1 VKVITSIDDAI
12 ASVGQPLGV
21 SDWKEI
27 DQTRIDAFADVTED
41 HQWIH
46 VDTER
51 AAAQGPYGATIAH
64 GFLTLSLIPVL
75 CQQNYR
81 VENRKMGLNYG
92 LNRVRFLAPVVEGS
106 RVRVRSELLDVTKV
120 ADDSDTV
127 AVNLTIRNTV
137 ELDGSDKPAAV
148 ADMITR
154 VVF

>member
-1 VKVITSIDDAI
+1 MLVKVITSIDDAI
-12 ASVGQPLGV
+12 ASVGQLLGV

-27 DQTRIDAFADVTED
+27 DQKRIEAFADVTED

-46 VDTER
+46 VDVDR
-51 AAAQGPYGATIAH
+51 AVAESPYGATIAH

-81 VENRKMGLNYG
+81 IENRKMGINYG
-92 LNRVRFLAPVVEGS
+92 LNKTRFLAPVVVGS
-106 RVRVRSELLDVTKV
+106 RVRVRSQLLDVGKV
-120 ADDSDTV
+120 ADDI
-127 AVNLTIRNTV
+127 VNLTIRNTV

>member
-1 VKVITSIDDAI
+1 MKVITSIDDAI

-21 SDWKEI
+21 SDWKTI
-27 DQTRIDAFADVTED
+27 DQSRIDWFAAVTED

-46 VDTER
+46 VDVDR
-51 AAAQGPYGATIAH
+51 AAAEGPYGATVAH

-81 VENRKMGLNYG
+81 VENRKMGINYG
-92 LNRVRFLAPVVEGS
+92 LNKVRFLAPVVVGS
-106 RVRVRSELLDVTKV
+106 RMRVRSELLEVTKV
-120 ADDSDTV
+120 ADDIDDV
-127 AVNLTIRNTV
+127 VNLTIRNTV

-154 VVF
+154 IIF

>member
-1 VKVITSIDDAI
+1 VRVITSIDDAI

-21 SDWKEI
+21 SDWKEV
-27 DQTRIDAFADVTED
+27 DQKRIEEFADVTED

-46 VDTER
+46 VDVDR
-51 AAAQGPYGATIAH
+51 AAAESPYGATIAH

-81 VENRKMGLNYG
+81 VENRKMGINYG
-92 LNRVRFLAPVVEGS
+92 LNKVRFLAPVVVGS

-120 ADDSDTV
+120 ADDI
-127 AVNLTIRNTV
+127 VNLTIRNTV
-137 ELDGSDKPAAV
+137 EIDGSDKPAAV

-154 VVF
+154 VIF

>member
-1 VKVITSIDDAI
+1 VKVITSIDDAV
-12 ASVGQPLGV
+12 AAVGQPLGV

-27 DQTRIDAFADVTED
+27 DQKRVEAFADVTED

-46 VDTER
+46 VDVDR
-51 AAAQGPYGATIAH
+51 AAAESPYGGTIAH

-81 VENRKMGLNYG
+81 VENRKMGINYG
-92 LNRVRFLAPVVEGS
+92 LDKVRFLAPVVVGS

-120 ADDSDTV
+120 ADDI
-127 AVNLTIRNTV
+127 VNLTIRNTV

-154 VVF
+154 IIF

>member
-1 VKVITSIDDAI
+1 VKVITSIDDAV
-12 ASVGQPLGV
+12 AAVGQPLGV

-27 DQTRIDAFADVTED
+27 DQKRVEAFADVTED

-46 VDTER
+46 VDVDR
-51 AAAQGPYGATIAH
+51 AAAESPYGGTIAH

-81 VENRKMGLNYG
+81 VENRKMGINYG
-92 LNRVRFLAPVVEGS
+92 LNKVRFLAPVVVGS

-120 ADDSDTV
+120 ADDI
-127 AVNLTIRNTV
+127 VNLTIRNTV

-154 VVF
+154 IIF

>member
-12 ASVGQPLGV
+12 ASVGQTLGV
-21 SDWKEI
+21 SDWKAI
-27 DQTRIDAFADVTED
+27 DQQRIQEFADVTED

-46 VDTER
+46 VDVDRASTE
-51 AAAQGPYGATIAH
+51 GPYGATIAH

-75 CQQNYR
+75 CQQTYR

-92 LNRVRFLAPVVEGS
+92 LDRVRFLAPVVEGS
-106 RVRVRSELLDVTKV
+106 RIRVRSELLDVAKV
-120 ADDSDTV
+120 ADDV
-127 AVNLTIRNTV
+127 INMTIRNTV

-154 VVF
+154 VIF

>member
-12 ASVGQPLGV
+12 ASVGQALGV

-27 DQTRIDAFADVTED
+27 DQERIQAFADVTED

-46 VDTER
+46 VDVDR
-51 AAAQGPYGATIAH
+51 AAAEGPYGATIAH

-92 LNRVRFLAPVVEGS
+92 LNKVRFLAPVVEGS

-120 ADDSDTV
+120 ADDV
-127 AVNLTIRNTV
+127 VNLTIRNTV

-154 VVF
+154 VIF